1 MINPSEFQEEELT
14 STLTKL
20 HAYIADE
27 SQLRKDIQ
35 SHFEANTKQKKA
47 YLDLK
52 ELRQFLT
59 QFFAEYRIRAPL
71 TDEFIDATFREIDA
85 NHDNKIQL
93 EELQAFAKKS
103 VGTLVVQF
111 ENALEM
117 QQAARRGADQGKRGE
132 WIGMAKQLKIKVEMQ
147 ERRA

>member
-1 MINPSEFQEEELT
+1 M
-14 STLTKL
+14 
-20 HAYIADE
+20 
-27 SQLRKDIQ
+27 
-35 SHFEANTKQKKA
+35 
-47 YLDLK
+47 
-52 ELRQFLT
+52 T

-117 QQAARRGADQGKRGE
+117 QQAARRGAD
-132 WIGMAKQLKIKVEMQ
+132 
-147 ERRA
+147 